1 MKRDGE
7 EDIQGPRERRDRPE
21 RRADERRTRQNG
33 TAKQKAGKRAETVW
47 ETETGPCLLLLSS
60 VLSRARTPPSL
71 LLSLTSGFFV
81 SSFRSGRLELGVV
94 VVVVVAVAVAVG
106 RWSRRVECRRG

>member
-7 EDIQGPRERRDRPE
+7 EDIQGPRERRERSE

-47 ETETGPCLLLLSS
+47 ETETGPCLLLLF
-60 VLSRARTPPSL
+60 SL
-71 LLSLTSGFFV
+71 LLPIEYKEKIIFCHCVYPLSQWAKIRKNSV
-81 SSFRSGRLELGVV
+81 D
-94 VVVVVAVAVAVG
+94 
-106 RWSRRVECRRG
+106 